1 METLGNGPRMEKWK
15 HDRRETHQ
23 RMETSQNGN
32 ITEWKHHGM
41 EVSVYGVWS
50 MGMDAPTLDM
60 SLNLSSSEN
69 MLDEREFMMTS
80 V

>member
-1 METLGNGPRMEKWK
+1 
-15 HDRRETHQ
+15 
-23 RMETSQNGN
+23 
-32 ITEWKHHGM
+32 
-41 EVSVYGVWS
+41 
-50 MGMDAPTLDM
+50 MDAPTLDM

>member
-1 METLGNGPRMEKWK
+1 MTEGKHIREWK
-15 HDRRETHQ
+15 H
-23 RMETSQNGN
+23 
-32 ITEWKHHGM
+32 EWKHHGM